1 VEYKGK
7 GAARPYSAGIAY
19 RAARWILGVVFIY
32 ASIHKI
38 LDPAA
43 FARAVYLYQIL
54 PDGLVNLAALVLP
67 WVELFLGILLIIGIW
82 MPGTAALCTLLFMVF
97 MGALSYNLARGL
109 DIGCGCFSTSP
120 AAEAAGIRTV
130 ARDGIF
136 LVVSLYLLCAT
147 FGAGFLRGLRKRE
160 DF

>member
-7 GAARPYSAGIAY
+7 GAARPYSAAIAY

-54 PDGLVNLAALVLP
+54 PDGLVNLTALVLP
-67 WVELFLGILLIIGIW
+67 WVELFLGVLLVFGIW
-82 MPGTAALCTLLFMVF
+82 MPGAAVLSTFLFMVF
-97 MGALSYNLARGL
+97 MGALSYNAARGL
-109 DIGCGCFSTSP
+109 DISCGCFSISP
-120 AAEAAGIRTV
+120 TAGGANIRTIV
-130 ARDGIF
+130 RDGMF
-136 LVVSLYLLCAT
+136 LTVSLYLLIAT
-147 FGAGFLRGLRKRE
+147 FGAASLRGLRKRE
-160 DF
+160 DS

>member
-1 VEYKGK
+1 VKYKDT
-7 GAARPYSAGIAY
+7 GAPGPYIDGIAY
-19 RAARWILGVVFIY
+19 RAGRWILGVVFIY

-67 WVELFLGILLIIGIW
+67 WVELFLGFLLVIGIW
-82 MPGTAALCTLLFMVF
+82 MPGAAVLSTLLFMVF
-97 MGALSYNLARGL
+97 MGALTYNLARGL

-130 ARDGIF
+130 ARDGMF
-136 LVVSLYLLCAT
+136 LAVSLYLMGAT
-147 FGAGFLRGLRKRE
+147 FGAASLRGLRKRG

>member
-1 VEYKGK
+1 MKNASAYEKK
-7 GAARPYSAGIAY
+7 LDIAGIAY
-19 RAARWILGVVFIY
+19 RAARWILGAVFIC

-54 PDGLVNLAALVLP
+54 PDGLVNLTALILP
-67 WVELFLGILLIIGIW
+67 WVELFLGVLLIIGIW
-82 MPGTAALCTLLFMVF
+82 MPGAAVLSTLLFMVF

-120 AAEAAGIRTV
+120 AAEAASIRTV
-130 ARDGIF
+130 VRDGMF
-136 LVVSLYLLCAT
+136 LAVSLYLLCAT
-147 FGAGFLRGLRKRE
+147 FGAASLRGLRKRG
-160 DF
+160 DS

>member
-19 RAARWILGVVFIY
+19 RAVRWILGVVFIY

-43 FARAVYLYQIL
+43 FARAVYLYRIL

-67 WVELFLGILLIIGIW
+67 WVELFLGVLLIIGIW
-82 MPGTAALCTLLFMVF
+82 MPGAAVLSTFLFMVF
-97 MGALSYNLARGL
+97 MGALSYNAARGL
-109 DIGCGCFSTSP
+109 DISCGCFSISP
-120 AAEAAGIRTV
+120 APGGASIRTV
-130 ARDGIF
+130 ARDGMF
-136 LVVSLYLLCAT
+136 LAVSLYLLCAT
-147 FGAGFLRGLRKRE
+147 FGAGALQVLRKQG
-160 DF
+160 DS

>member
-1 VEYKGK
+1 MEYKDK
-7 GAARPYSAGIAY
+7 SAAGPYIAGIAY

-32 ASIHKI
+32 ACIHKI

-54 PDGLVNLAALVLP
+54 PDGLVNLVALVLP
-67 WVELFLGILLIIGIW
+67 WVELFLGVLLVIGIW
-82 MPGTAALCTLLFMVF
+82 MPGAAVLSTLLFMVF
-97 MGALSYNLARGL
+97 MGVLSYNLARGL

-120 AAEAAGIRTV
+120 AGEAASIRTV
-130 ARDGIF
+130 ARDGMF
-136 LVVSLYLLCAT
+136 LAVSLYLLCAT

-160 DF
+160 GF